1 MLYELGK
8 TEEVDRQRL
17 SGILEVGRSL
27 SVLGIPILMV
37 SFSYT
42 EL

>member
-17 SGILEVGRSL
+17 SGILEVGSSL
-27 SVLGIPILMV
+27 SVLGILILMV